1 MEIDGGGSQG
11 REISTYSGAQSLKL
25 LITATY
31 ILPGQANAF
40 RLQQVFNSNLLRWAS
55 SDAHKDLTRLKSLPM

>member
-25 LITATY
+25 LITVITIY
-31 ILPGQANAF
+31 RIKLMRSTQAS
-40 RLQQVFNSNLLRWAS
+40 VY
-55 SDAHKDLTRLKSLPM
+55 